1 MLRFAFRLLI
11 NIDRLSYHFVTHGQ
25 DPALCLYLEVKFCE
39 RLQNYELNYLRNY
52 IRTFMDLSDK
62 ERYSISK
69 VGKDTFVL
77 TDADTLQTWQIE
89 ILRNSYK
96 ETEAEPDKNSSSTE
110 NK

>member
-1 MLRFAFRLLI
+1 
-11 NIDRLSYHFVTHGQ
+11 
-25 DPALCLYLEVKFCE
+25 
-39 RLQNYELNYLRNY
+39 
-52 IRTFMDLSDK
+52 MDLSDK

-96 ETEAEPDKNSSSTE
+96 ESEAEADTKNPNPE

>member
-1 MLRFAFRLLI
+1 MA
-11 NIDRLSYHFVTHGQ
+11 NTNRLSVHLVIHSREVATCH
-25 DPALCLYLEVKFCE
+25 YLQVNTCE
-39 RLQNYELNYLRNY
+39 TLQNNLQGLKITHTQN
-52 IRTFMDLSDK
+52 MDLSDK

-96 ETEAEPDKNSSSTE
+96 EEETEVLNKNTPSKCE
-110 NK
+110 

>member
-1 MLRFAFRLLI
+1 
-11 NIDRLSYHFVTHGQ
+11 
-25 DPALCLYLEVKFCE
+25 
-39 RLQNYELNYLRNY
+39 
-52 IRTFMDLSDK
+52 MDLSDK

-96 ETEAEPDKNSSSTE
+96 ETEAETKSDTNSPSSE